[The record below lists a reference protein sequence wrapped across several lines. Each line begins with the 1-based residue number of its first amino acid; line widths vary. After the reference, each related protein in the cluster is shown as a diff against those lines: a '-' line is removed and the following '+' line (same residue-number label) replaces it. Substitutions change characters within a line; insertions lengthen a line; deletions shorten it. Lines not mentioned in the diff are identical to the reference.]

1 MPTLSLTSRT
11 GRALGLRLYRDSLP
25 EVHDHR
31 RDRFIPTRQ
40 NAAEATQ
47 LMKDRLRVEIQR
59 QEFRR
64 ATRKALYP
72 AVVVLSLGLLAV
84 PAAIQV
90 YDNYQEQRNQRIF
103 EEIQQEN
110 QMTPEEE
117 AEWLNGIREDQRQG
131 QPSSGAI
138 QPPTTSG
145 PPSNPFGSAPFPE
158 TTTGAGGGFPQAPG
172 ADAARRA
179 IQEGQ

>member
-72 AVVVLSLGLLAV
+72 VVVVLSLGVLAI

-90 YDNYQEQRNQRIF
+90 YDSYQEQRNQRIF
-103 EEIQQEN
+103 EEIQREN
-110 QMTPEEE
+110 QTAPGATERQSQQQPQ
-117 AEWLNGIREDQRQG
+117 WQEDW

-158 TTTGAGGGFPQAPG
+158 TTTGGGGGFPQAPG

>member
-47 LMKDRLRVEIQR
+47 LMKDRLGVEIQR

-72 AVVVLSLGLLAV
+72 VVVVVSLTLLAV
-84 PAAIQV
+84 PAIVQV
-90 YDNYQEQRNQRIF
+90 YGSYQEQRNQRIF
-103 EEIQQEN
+103 EEIQREN
-110 QMTPEEE
+110 QTTPG
-117 AEWLNGIREDQRQG
+117 AQSQQQPQWQQDW

-158 TTTGAGGGFPQAPG
+158 STTGAGGGFPQAPG
-172 ADAARRA
+172 ADAAHQA
-179 IQEGQ
+179 IREGQ